1 MIAPGLLLVNIFFIW
16 GSAILFGVVLKWR
29 LPIPLWAGL
38 VFGILLWI
46 AGLLFAIQVTAERR
60 RLRRGT
66 ARSGTHLMGLVAHPF
81 ATTRLMMNLGM
92 ALAFRSWVT
101 LIIAILLYPMYTLM
115 AKRRRSALSVN
126 RRQLENLRR
135 NYGSGRFRR

>member
-1 MIAPGLLLVNIFFIW
+1 MVTPGLLLINVFFIW
-16 GSAILFGVVLKWR
+16 GSAILFSLILKWR
-29 LPIPLWAGL
+29 LPVPLWAGL
-38 VFGILLWI
+38 VFGRLLWI
-46 AGLLFAIQVTAERR
+46 AGSLLAILVRAERR

-81 ATTRLMMNLGM
+81 ATSRLMMNLGI

-101 LIIAILLYPMYTLM
+101 LVIAILLYPTYTLL

-126 RRQLENLRR
+126 RRQLESLRR
-135 NYGSGRFRR
+135 NYSPGRLRR

>member
-1 MIAPGLLLVNIFFIW
+1 MVTPGLLLINTFFIW
-16 GSAILFGVVLKWR
+16 GSAILFSVVLEWR

-66 ARSGTHLMGLVAHPF
+66 ARAGTRLMGLVAHPY
-81 ATTRLMMNLGM
+81 ATSRLMMNLGV

-101 LIIAILLYPMYTLM
+101 LIIAVLLYPLYTML
-115 AKRRRSALSVN
+115 ARRRRSALSVN

-135 NYGSGRFRR
+135 NYGPGHPKR